1 MRQKSLGRL
10 RWEEAY
16 STPRPPAGFM
26 GKTGKEEGRG
36 RAGNGKKKRKKEGE
50 WQRGC
55 KAGKAGIEGE
65 GKR

>member
-1 MRQKSLGRL
+1 
-10 RWEEAY
+10 
-16 STPRPPAGFM
+16 M

-36 RAGNGKKKRKKEGE
+36 RAGNGRKKRKREGE

-65 GKR
+65 EKRLGKERDGRKEGKAQEGR